1 MTFKNGILALACVL
15 FVGCAS
21 SSSQR
26 AIDIANKDLLNSFNP
41 YILVKTDET
50 KYVIIYQSMP
60 AGDVR
65 PSLAPIGSALFVDVL
80 KQINRVCSFKSTDLK
95 ETRMVY
101 FDDKTSF
108 SYEVW
113 VFNDQLSHHDDKI
126 TAITVLL
133 KPTPDIGGTDMDFRI
148 PADCHAPKQTIF
160 VFGK

>member
-1 MTFKNGILALACVL
+1 MTFKNGILSLACVL

-65 PSLAPIGSALFVDVL
+65 PSLAPIGSALVVDVF
-80 KQINRVCSFKSTDLK
+80 KEINKVCNFKYSDLK

-113 VFNDQLSHHDDKI
+113 VFNDPLSGRDDKI

-133 KPTPDIGGTDMDFRI
+133 KPTPDIRWN
-148 PADCHAPKQTIF
+148 
-160 VFGK
+160 

>member
-1 MTFKNGILALACVL
+1 MTFKNGILAIFCVL

-21 SSSQR
+21 SSNER
-26 AIDIANKDLLNSFNP
+26 AISIANKDLLNSFNP
-41 YILVKTDET
+41 YILAKTNET
-50 KYVIIYQSMP
+50 KDAVTYQSMP

-65 PSLAPIGSALFVDVL
+65 PSLAPIGSALVVDVF
-80 KQINRVCSFKSTDLK
+80 KDINKVCNFKYSDLK

-113 VFNDQLSHHDDKI
+113 VFNDPLSGRDDKI

-148 PADCHAPKQTIF
+148 PENCHAPKQTTF

>member
-21 SSSQR
+21 SNQWI
-26 AIDIANKDLLNSFNP
+26 IDQANKNNLENF
-41 YILVKTDET
+41 YAYKLVKIKET
-50 KYVIIYQSMP
+50 SQAEVYQEMP
-60 AGDVR
+60 NGE
-65 PSLAPIGSALFVDVL
+65 LAPSFAPLGSVLGNDVML
-80 KQINRVCSFKSTDLK
+80 GINKQCGFEAKDLK
-95 ETRMVY
+95 EVRVVSH
-101 FDDKTSF
+101 DDKTSF

-113 VFNDQLSHHDDKI
+113 VFNDPLSGRDDKI

-148 PADCHAPKQTIF
+148 PADCHAPKQTTF

>member
-1 MTFKNGILALACVL
+1 MLLA
-15 FVGCAS
+15 GCAS

-60 AGDVR
+60 AGDVQ
-65 PSLAPIGSALFVDVL
+65 PSLAPIGSALVVDVF
-80 KQINRVCSFKSTDLK
+80 KEINKVCNFKYSDLK

-113 VFNDQLSHHDDKI
+113 VFNDPLSQRDDKI

-133 KPTPDIGGTDMDFRI
+133 KPTPEIGGTDMDFRI
-148 PADCHAPKQTIF
+148 PENCHAPKQTIF

>member
-41 YILVKTDET
+41 YILAKTNET

-65 PSLAPIGSALFVDVL
+65 PSLAPIGSALVVDVF
-80 KQINRVCSFKSTDLK
+80 KEINKVCNFKYSDLK

-113 VFNDQLSHHDDKI
+113 VFNDPLSGRDDKI

-133 KPTPDIGGTDMDFRI
+133 KPTPEIGGTDMDFRI
-148 PADCHAPKQTIF
+148 PENCHAPKQTIF